1 MRQERVAYRLWPG
14 VHWPIPS
21 RRRLATAA
29 ASLALIGLGVTGCG
43 LFRFEQRE
51 PWRLQAEQ
59 ACLRTGEVRAGVH
72 ITQAPAVNGPGACG
86 MDYPFKVAAFGEGSV
101 SLKTRATLA
110 CPMIP
115 RTDSWLAEVVQP
127 AAQAAFGQP
136 VVEMRAGSYSCRP
149 RNNRSGAKLSEHSF
163 GNALDIMAFR
173 LADGREV
180 TVVKGWKGAPDEQD
194 FLREVFVGACRYYTT
209 VLGPGADMF
218 HYDHFHLDLARHD
231 PRGQRSI
238 CKPVIKFTPRA
249 TGRGGDGEPWPG
261 VPVRKGAPFDAPAS
275 HDTAPDEEID
285 PETDPFAIEDSAD
298 AARATRPRAPGNGN
312 AVAAREPANRP
323 AILAPVPAVT
333 PVRLGEPDRNRPD
346 IPSTPASPDVS
357 AHRVAAKGDRLDRAA
372 TPPLPPSA
380 SRPDRLSTSSSVA
393 AQGTRMAPA
402 MPPQPD
408 RSRYEPPM
416 AWVPGPAP
424 APRDTRPDPEPLGL
438 APPMRLQSR
447 QPGHAPDFDDPDEP
461 PLRAPAP
468 PVRRTGSLAPP
479 GLIPPGSIPAR

>member
-1 MRQERVAYRLWPG
+1 MRQERVAYQLWPG
-14 VHWPIPS
+14 AHWPIPS

-127 AAQAAFGQP
+127 AAQTAFGQP

-238 CKPVIKFTPRA
+238 CKPVIKFTPRDA
-249 TGRGGDGEPWPG
+249 GRGGYGEPWSG
-261 VPVRKGAPFDAPAS
+261 APVRKGAPSDAPAS

-298 AARATRPRAPGNGN
+298 AARATRPRATGNSN

-323 AILAPVPAVT
+323 ATLAPVPTVT
-333 PVRLGEPDRNRPD
+333 PVPLGEPSRNRAE
-346 IPSTPASPDVS
+346 ILSASPS
-357 AHRVAAKGDRLDRAA
+357 AEGPAHRVAAKGDRLDRAA
-372 TPPLPPSA
+372 TPPPPPSV
-380 SRPDRLSTSSSVA
+380 SRPESPIYSRA
-393 AQGTRMAPA
+393 APA
-402 MPPQPD
+402 LRSAPMAPPQPE
-408 RSRYEPPM
+408 RPHHEPPM

-424 APRDTRPDPEPLGL
+424 APRATRLDTEPVGL
-438 APPMRLQSR
+438 VPPMRLQSR
-447 QPGHAPDFDDPDEP
+447 QPIPDSDFDDPDDSP
-461 PLRAPAP
+461 VRAPAP